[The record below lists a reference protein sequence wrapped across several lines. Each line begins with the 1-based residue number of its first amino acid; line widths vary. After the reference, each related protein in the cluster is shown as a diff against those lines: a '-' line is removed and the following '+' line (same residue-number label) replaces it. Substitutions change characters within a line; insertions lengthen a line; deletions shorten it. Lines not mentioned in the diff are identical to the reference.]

1 MLKEKIQDKTAK
13 ICIIGLGYVGYP
25 LACLFSK
32 NYQTTGYDVDR
43 KKIDDIKNRKFCIK
57 EYEHSSKFI
66 PTNNPDDLK
75 DGDAFFIVVPTPL
88 KEGHLP
94 DLKYVKNAT
103 KTISQYLKKE
113 NIVIVVSTTY
123 PGTTEEVV
131 QPILEKSGL
140 KAGQDFYLCYCP
152 ERIDPGNERW
162 RMEDIPTI
170 IGSINKESQEL
181 ACLLY
186 SNILTSTDKIIPV
199 SSLKTA
205 EATKIFENVFRNINI
220 ALINESAKLFGKLGI
235 DTWEVIKAAS
245 TKPYG
250 FLPHYPGPGVGGH
263 CIPLDPFYLA
273 YKAKKNGMDTRFI
286 ELAGDINKSMPYYI
300 VSLVSDGLKKIG
312 KKIRNSKIG
321 VLGTS
326 YKKNIPDTRETPS
339 KIIIE
344 ELTDDGADVYVFDP
358 HNDETFGGKKSDFI
372 ETVRDKDCIILLV
385 DHEYYRKNKIEELIS
400 KNSPN
405 SCVID
410 TKNFIKP
417 ELLSKTNYY
426 RCLGK

>member
-1 MLKEKIQDKTAK
+1 MLKEKIENKTAK

-32 NYQTTGYDVDR
+32 NYQTIGYDVNR
-43 KKIDDIKNRKFCIK
+43 KKIDDIKNNKFCLK
-57 EYEHSSKFI
+57 GYEPSSKFV

-75 DGDAFFIVVPTPL
+75 GGDAFFIVVPTPL
-88 KEGHLP
+88 KEGYLP

-131 QPILEKSGL
+131 QPILEKNGL
-140 KAGQDFYLCYCP
+140 KTGQDFYLCYCP
-152 ERIDPGNERW
+152 ERIDPGNEKW
-162 RMEDIPTI
+162 HMEDLPTI
-170 IGSINKESQEL
+170 IGGINKKSQEL

-186 SNILTSTDKIIPV
+186 SNIITSTDKIITV

-220 ALINESAKLFGKLGI
+220 ALINETAKLFEKLGI
-235 DTWEVIKAAS
+235 DTWEVIKTAS
-245 TKPYG
+245 TKPYA

-273 YKAKKNGMDTRFI
+273 YKAKQIGMDTRFI

-300 VSLVSDGLKKIG
+300 VSLVKDALKEIG
-312 KKIRNSKIG
+312 KKIRGNKIG

-326 YKKNIPDTRETPS
+326 YKKNISDTRESPS

-344 ELTDDGADVYVFDP
+344 EFIDGGADVYVFDP
-358 HNDETFGGKKSDFI
+358 HNDETFGGKKSNLI
-372 ETVRDKDCIILLV
+372 ETIKNKDCIILLV

-400 KNSPN
+400 KHSPDAY
-405 SCVID
+405 IMD
-410 TKNFIKP
+410 TKNFIRP
-417 ELLSKTNYY
+417 ELLSETNHYK
-426 RCLGK
+426 CLGK